1 MSGVVGLLKIQH
13 GCLTK
18 KICISYD
25 GNNYFSSYRIFTK
38 RQKKFFTQITNYNYI
53 MLMTSAQKYATL

>member
-38 RQKKFFTQITNYNYI
+38 RQKKIFYSNYK
-53 MLMTSAQKYATL
+53 L